1 MSERATVRVFFLLLA
16 LSILSTVAVSA
27 DNWWYSTAKALWLR
41 GSIFVALP
49 VYLTLLLQYP
59 KLRPNLRNPLNLAV
73 LTFAAV
79 NMLAALFGLDWAR
92 SFWGTYLR
100 MNGVFHLLHLTLLYF
115 YLLAM
120 ASAEPRC
127 FKILTTLLVW
137 IAGLSSLYGL
147 SEVLGLSLGP
157 RDFFLAREHRIS
169 GIFGNPI
176 FFASFLILPM
186 ALTIVRW
193 LQSGTRLSKNIY
205 EVLFA
210 LQFMALVFTGTRGA
224 LIGLAVGVVVA
235 GVLLLWKG
243 QRMSNGPTRLLWLTI
258 LLASLALPVI
268 LFPRSLQSLV
278 FPHLAQLNDA
288 SSSARLIVWRMAWR
302 AYTQHPLW
310 GVGPE
315 NYGAMFY
322 KYFDR
327 NLYRFIDYYSFFDKP
342 HNQVLELLATT
353 GSVGFLA
360 YCALVML
367 AIVGLWQGYKA
378 GKLQWPAFVALVS
391 GMVAYQVQNLF
402 AFDTQ
407 AALVAF
413 VFFIAFAGTQWIQ
426 SVPVRNSLTGR
437 RVQVP
442 SFLFWTVLA
451 GTAYCG
457 HVVYGSAAE
466 VSGQIGAAVSTKDT
480 PRAIALLA
488 GAARSPFAWDRAE
501 LASAYVLR
509 LTDGDETLTTE
520 QLNMALDDATRFLEQ
535 TTKQSPNDPALW
547 LKLATLY
554 SWKSTLNRSPADF
567 HAGLAIHR
575 AMALAPNWI
584 EPLSY
589 LAQYE
594 ASCKHYGEAEQLA
607 VRMVELLPESAEARW
622 NLAWVYKLD
631 NREELAI
638 KTAWIALDM
647 GYRFQS
653 DKEVRWLS
661 DYYSEKQDYHQLVEV
676 YKKAI
681 QTRPYDMSSYRR
693 LATTYVK
700 LGAKQK
706 AIAMAIQASQLDPSD
721 REWPAFV
728 HSLE

>member
-1 MSERATVRVFFLLLA
+1 M
-16 LSILSTVAVSA
+16 AVSA
-27 DNWWYSTAKALWLR
+27 DTWWYSTAKALWLR
-41 GSIFVALP
+41 ASIFVALP
-49 VYLTLLLQYP
+49 VYVTLLLQYP

-73 LTFAAV
+73 LTFALV
-79 NMLAALFGLDWAR
+79 NILAALFGLDWAR

-115 YLLAM
+115 YLLTIAN
-120 ASAEPRC
+120 AEPRC

-147 SEVLGLSLGP
+147 CEVLGLRLSP
-157 RDFFLAREHRIS
+157 QDFFLAHEHRIS
-169 GIFGNPI
+169 SIFGNPI

-186 ALTIVRW
+186 ALTIVCW
-193 LQSGTRLSKNIY
+193 LQSATRLTKKIY

-235 GVLLLWKG
+235 GALLVWKG
-243 QRMSNGPTRLLWLTI
+243 QRVSNSPARLLWLTI
-258 LLASLALPVI
+258 LLASLVLPVI
-268 LFPRSLQSLV
+268 LFPRSLQRLV
-278 FPHLAQLNDA
+278 FPHLSQLHDA

-315 NYGAMFY
+315 NYSAVFY
-322 KYFDR
+322 RYFDR
-327 NLYRFIDYYSFFDKP
+327 DLYRFIDYYSFFDKP
-342 HNQVLELLATT
+342 HNQFLELLATT
-353 GSVGFLA
+353 GTVGFLG

-367 AIVGLWQGYKA
+367 AILGLWKGYKA
-378 GKLQWPAFVALVS
+378 GRLPWPAFAALVG
-391 GMVAYQVQNLF
+391 GMMAYQVQDLF

-413 VFFIAFAGTQWIQ
+413 VFFIAFAGVQWIQ
-426 SVPVRNSLTGR
+426 SVPVRDVAPSR
-437 RVQVP
+437 RVPVP
-442 SFLFWTVLA
+442 LFLFWTVLA
-451 GTAYCG
+451 GVVYGAY
-457 HVVYGSAAE
+457 VVYGSAAE
-466 VSGQIGAAVSTKDT
+466 VSRQISAAVSTKDT
-480 PRAIALLA
+480 PKAIALFSR
-488 GAARSPFAWDRAE
+488 AARSPFAWDRAE
-501 LASAYVLR
+501 LASRYVLR

-535 TTKQSPNDPALW
+535 TTRQSPNDPVLW
-547 LKLATLY
+547 LNLATLY
-554 SWKSTLNRSPADF
+554 SQKSTLNGSPADF
-567 HAGLAIHR
+567 RTGLAIHR
-575 AMALAPNWI
+575 AMALAPDWV
-584 EPLSY
+584 EPINY

-594 ASCKHYGEAEQLA
+594 ASCQRYHEATRLAGRIVEQ
-607 VRMVELLPESAEARW
+607 LPESAEARW
-622 NLAWVYKLD
+622 NMAWVYKLD
-631 NREELAI
+631 NQEDLAI
-638 KTAWIALDM
+638 KTAWIALEM
-647 GYRFQS
+647 GYRFKS
-653 DKEVRWLS
+653 DKEVHWLS
-661 DYYSEKQDYHQLVEV
+661 DYYSEKRDYHQLVEV

-693 LATTYVK
+693 LAATYVK

-728 HSLE
+728 HSLQ